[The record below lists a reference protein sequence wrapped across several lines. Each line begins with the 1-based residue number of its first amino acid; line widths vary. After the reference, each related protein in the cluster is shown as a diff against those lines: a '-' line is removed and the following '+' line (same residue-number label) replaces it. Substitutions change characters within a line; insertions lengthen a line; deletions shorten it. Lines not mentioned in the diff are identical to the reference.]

1 MIRDEF
7 KNDSLKQTEKKIKQK
22 KIEKGGE
29 REYIAKR
36 ISKLN
41 DMLAPIR
48 FSTIFCTAC
57 FSILG
62 IIYLAALI
70 FVPDANIGWAGWLC
84 ISVFGVLLIWT
95 VVWFAFLAPYIRKRI
110 AYYRGELARLNA
122 EYVNR
127 YNKIL
132 NK

>member
-48 FSTIFCTAC
+48 FSTIFCTVC

-62 IIYLAALI
+62 IIYLATLI
-70 FVPDANIGWAGWLC
+70 FVPDVNIGWAGWLC

-110 AYYRGELARLNA
+110 AYYRGELARFNA

>member
-7 KNDSLKQTEKKIKQK
+7 KNDNLKQTEKKIKQK
-22 KIEKGGE
+22 KIAASGE

-41 DMLAPIR
+41 DILGPMK
-48 FSTIFCTAC
+48 FSTIFCTVC

-62 IIYLAALI
+62 VIYLAMLI
-70 FVPDANIGWAGWLC
+70 FVPGAKIGWTGWLC
-84 ISVFGVLLIWT
+84 ISIFGVLVVWT
-95 VVWFAFLAPYIRKRI
+95 VVWFAFLVPYIRKRI
-110 AYYRGELARLNA
+110 DYYRGELARLNA